1 MKSIDELLE
10 EVAKNVAHAPVQNTS
25 VNAPKAV
32 MPKTVAQRAVMQ
44 KQITQTPVM
53 QKPAAQRAVMQKQ
66 ITQKPAE
73 SKPIAM
79 PFYDRLTLSLAKEI
93 AYAVE
98 KAAES
103 MGLNVVIAIDDEGA
117 NLTLLHSMDGA
128 YIASS
133 KIARDKAYTAV
144 SLKMTTA
151 AALKESRGG
160 ALDGLTS
167 GNGITLL
174 GGGEPL
180 RAGGKIFGGIGVSGG
195 TKEQDMMLAHLGAVY
210 FEHRIKL

>member
-25 VNAPKAV
+25 VSAPKAV
-32 MPKTVAQRAVMQ
+32 MPKAVA
-44 KQITQTPVM
+44 QTPVM
-53 QKPAAQRAVMQKQ
+53 QKVVVQTPV
-66 ITQKPAE
+66 TQKTAE
-73 SKPIAM
+73 PKPIAM

-103 MGLNVVIAIDDEGA
+103 MGLSVVIAIDDEGA

-144 SLKMTTA
+144 SLKMTTSE
-151 AALKESRGG
+151 ALEESRGG
-160 ALDGLTS
+160 ALDGLAS
-167 GNGITLL
+167 GNGIILL